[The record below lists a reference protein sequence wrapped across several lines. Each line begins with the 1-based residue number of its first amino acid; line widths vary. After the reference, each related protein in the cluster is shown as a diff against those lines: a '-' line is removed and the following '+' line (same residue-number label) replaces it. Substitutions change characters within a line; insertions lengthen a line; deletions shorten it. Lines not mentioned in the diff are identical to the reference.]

1 MSTIAT
7 EVKDNQVTSTEALR
21 VRPEEVPLP
30 QVLRTITQD
39 AAKDPALYLNETA
52 VPRGGE

>member
-7 EVKDNQVTSTEALR
+7 EVKDGQVASTEALR
-21 VRPEEVPLP
+21 VKPEEVPLP

-39 AAKDPALYLNETA
+39 AQKRSGPLPERNRRS
-52 VPRGGE
+52 RGGE